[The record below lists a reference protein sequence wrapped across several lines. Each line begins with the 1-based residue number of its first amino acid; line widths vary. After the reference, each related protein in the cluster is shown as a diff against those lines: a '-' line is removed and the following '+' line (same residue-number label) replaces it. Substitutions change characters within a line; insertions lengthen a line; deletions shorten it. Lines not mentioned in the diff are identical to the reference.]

1 MLHLEPLNFKSFKEN
16 INNIVK
22 KFHIPYANE
31 DVSHELSRVVSQLNL
46 LMGMKTI
53 IFARYTLTHLTY

>member
-22 KFHIPYANE
+22 KFHIPYAN
-31 DVSHELSRVVSQLNL
+31 
-46 LMGMKTI
+46 
-53 IFARYTLTHLTY
+53 